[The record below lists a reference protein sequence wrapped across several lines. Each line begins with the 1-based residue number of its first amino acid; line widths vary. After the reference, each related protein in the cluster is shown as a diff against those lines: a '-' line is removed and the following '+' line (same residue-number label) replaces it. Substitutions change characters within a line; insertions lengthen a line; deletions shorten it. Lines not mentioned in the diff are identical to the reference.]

1 MGLVPQKQT
10 SMKKILTSLILFAA
24 LAVMPAS
31 AQIKF
36 GVKGGMNNTSLKLDY
51 ENAFSNKAGYGWFIG
66 PTVKASFPLGVINL
80 GADAAVLY
88 DERNSKTSVSEIEE
102 TIKLKSVIIPINV
115 RMNFSLLKVLGAY
128 VATGPQFGFNVGD
141 DEFKWN
147 KDGVE
152 NTFQL
157 KKSYLSINL
166 GAGIF
171 FSKHFEVGFVY
182 NIGVSNTGEAS
193 WSEARHAISDDTK
206 AKGWSVM
213 GALYF

>member
-1 MGLVPQKQT
+1 MGLAPQKQT

-141 DEFKWN
+141 KEQKLWN
-147 KDGVE
+147 QASDWK
-152 NTFQL
+152 L
-157 KKSYLSINL
+157 KTSNFSINL
-166 GAGIF
+166 GLGATLV
-171 FSKHFEVGFVY
+171 KHLQVSANY
-182 NIGVSNTGEAS
+182 NIACGTTGEV
-193 WSEARHAISDDTK
+193 EV
-206 AKGWSVM
+206 AKNVFGKGKNNAWQIAV
-213 GALYF
+213 AYYF

>member
-1 MGLVPQKQT
+1 MGLAPQKQT

-88 DERNSKTSVSEIEE
+88 DERNSKMSDSEIEE

-128 VATGPQFGFNVGD
+128 VATGPQFGFNVGNSGFSWG
-141 DEFKWN
+141 EM
-147 KDGVE
+147 KD
-152 NTFQL
+152 NFQL
-157 KKSYLSINL
+157 KKSQ
-166 GAGIF
+166 
-171 FSKHFEVGFVY
+171 FSWNVGVGLTVMSHLEVGVAY
-182 NIGVSNTGEAS
+182 NFGIGRTGELKDMTK
-193 WSEARHAISDDTK
+193 EEIIDTPK
-206 AKGWSVM
+206 QKTWVLSA
-213 GALYF
+213 AYYF

>member
-88 DERNSKTSVSEIEE
+88 GRV
-102 TIKLKSVIIPINV
+102 V
-115 RMNFSLLKVLGAY
+115 
-128 VATGPQFGFNVGD
+128 GPAR
-141 DEFKWN
+141 
-147 KDGVE
+147 
-152 NTFQL
+152 
-157 KKSYLSINL
+157 YAA
-166 GAGIF
+166 AGGIC
-171 FSKHFEVGFVY
+171 SD
-182 NIGVSNTGEAS
+182 AS
-193 WSEARHAISDDTK
+193 AST
-206 AKGWSVM
+206 
-213 GALYF
+213 